1 MKIVSDNLKN
11 ALNKPTTQR
20 KGRILVNGNYYDV
33 YNVEYYADCYDE
45 GNVIGN
51 AIASQLDFDLPYMPR
66 FNTFKYFDGVW
77 TGNEY
82 EYVDFGTFTVF
93 DEKDQDEFNKHIT
106 AFDNLIKFNAP
117 FIDKQDYPKTLYEEL
132 VNICEQAEVELE
144 NLSIPNGDFI
154 VENNQFVGGENLKT
168 VLKAICGISGNY
180 AIIKDNKVKLQL
192 RNETDVIIKKS
203 HHKPMTWKRRS
214 YGFNQLIIGMKD
226 VEGEYS
232 IRQDEND
239 IAINGVHKLVIN
251 DNPLAYT
258 QDKREE
264 LIDELF
270 AQIKGFGYTPYELE
284 GEWLNYLDIGDTIDL
299 EGLKTIV
306 LRINGKSP
314 KSLESLMSAPAI
326 IDSAIEYSE
335 NTSDIKNVLRNTQI
349 IVNKHEGQITQI
361 TSSVEQTTSIV
372 KDLENSVDYFSVDLS
387 QYTLTI
393 PTNSM
398 QKPLETRNYDINY
411 YGYYKGKQVVPN
423 VSISGNNEGIT
434 TSTTSTY
441 IRFAVDVNSI
451 ISNLTNNYTITFTYD
466 SPSGAYTLTK
476 KVSITLSIQGKDGT
490 SVNIL
495 GSYNSLEELK
505 QAHPTGNVGD
515 AYIVQGDMYVWSI
528 EENTWVDVGNIQGP
542 AGTNGKDGEDGKSS
556 YQIWLEQGNV
566 GSEQDYLD
574 SLKGKDGQNGQNGQD
589 GKDGKDG
596 INGTNGK
603 DGKDGTNGSDG
614 KSAYQIW
621 LDAGNTGTEAD
632 YLESLKGKDGV
643 DGKDGKDGT
652 NGTNGTNGKDGTSTY
667 FYVRYSANSNGN
679 PMTQAPTTTTK
690 YMGVASTTSPTAPT
704 SYSAYT
710 WSLIKGEDGKNGQ
723 DGKDGEQG
731 IQGLPGAD
739 GTSSYLHI
747 KYSDD
752 GKTFTANNGETVGR
766 YRGELVDNNPNDS
779 LVFSDYTWYDMS
791 LIVDEELEEIRQD
804 VKENTA
810 LIEETNEQIRLEVAE
825 NYTSKGT
832 FDEFK
837 QTTETELSIQSNEL
851 TISVSSIQ
859 ERLDILG
866 TNIDGTTGEVTSV
879 KTGKGFTFNDEGL
892 NINDPNEEFNTQ
904 ITNRAT
910 QYKNGDEVITET
922 SKDGFMT
929 TDLKEKGTHQ
939 YSYNGDTYDFVAE
952 RIEVDGEYAYA
963 HFYNGG
969 DL

>member
-11 ALNKPTTQR
+11 ALDKPTTQR
-20 KGRILVNGNYYDV
+20 KGRILVGDNYYDV
-33 YNVEYYADCYDE
+33 YNVEYYADCYDD

-66 FNTFKYFDGVW
+66 FNTFQYFDGVW

-82 EYVDFGTFTVF
+82 EYVDFGTFNVF

-117 FIDKQDYPKTLYEEL
+117 FIAKEDYPKTLYEEL
-132 VNICEQAEVELE
+132 VNICEQAGVELE
-144 NLSIPNGDFI
+144 NTSITNGSFI
-154 VENNQFVGGENLKT
+154 LENNQFVGGENLKT

-180 AIIKDNKVKLQL
+180 AIIKDDILKLQL
-192 RNETDVIIKKS
+192 KNDTDIIISKS
-203 HHKPMTWKRRS
+203 QHKPMTWKRKS

-232 IRQDEND
+232 IRQDEDD

-270 AQIKGFGYTPYELE
+270 AQIKGFGYTPFELE

-326 IDSAIEYSE
+326 IDSAVEYSE

-361 TSSVEQTTSIV
+361 ASSVEQTTSTV

-476 KVSITLSIQGKDGT
+476 KVSITLSIQGKDG
-490 SVNIL
+490 
-495 GSYNSLEELK
+495 
-505 QAHPTGNVGD
+505 D
-515 AYIVQGDMYVWSI
+515 
-528 EENTWVDVGNIQGP
+528 
-542 AGTNGKDGEDGKSS
+542 DGKSS

-574 SLKGKDGQNGQNGQD
+574 SLKGADGSDGYTPIKGKDYFDGADGQD
-589 GKDGKDG
+589 G
-596 INGTNGK
+596 
-603 DGKDGTNGSDG
+603 SDG
-614 KSAYQIW
+614 R
-621 LDAGNTGTEAD
+621 G
-632 YLESLKGKDGV
+632 
-643 DGKDGKDGT
+643 
-652 NGTNGTNGKDGTSTY
+652 
-667 FYVRYSANSNGN
+667 
-679 PMTQAPTTTTK
+679 
-690 YMGVASTTSPTAPT
+690 
-704 SYSAYT
+704 
-710 WSLIKGEDGKNGQ
+710 IK
-723 DGKDGEQG
+723 
-731 IQGLPGAD
+731 
-739 GTSSYLHI
+739 
-747 KYSDD
+747 
-752 GKTFTANNGETVGR
+752 
-766 YRGELVDNNPNDS
+766 
-779 LVFSDYTWYDMS
+779 
-791 LIVDEELEEIRQD
+791 
-804 VKENTA
+804 
-810 LIEETNEQIRLEVAE
+810 
-825 NYTSKGT
+825 
-832 FDEFK
+832 
-837 QTTETELSIQSNEL
+837 
-851 TISVSSIQ
+851 
-859 ERLDILG
+859 
-866 TNIDGTTGEVTSV
+866 
-879 KTGKGFTFNDEGL
+879 
-892 NINDPNEEFNTQ
+892 
-904 ITNRAT
+904 
-910 QYKNGDEVITET
+910 
-922 SKDGFMT
+922 
-929 TDLKEKGTHQ
+929 
-939 YSYNGDTYDFVAE
+939 
-952 RIEVDGEYAYA
+952 
-963 HFYNGG
+963 
-969 DL
+969 